1 MEAEFPL
8 GEDTPELEK
17 ALTNMKSK
25 LKDQLF
31 IGITA
36 GVFSTF
42 VSWAL
47 KTSAWLVL
55 PAFLVSMAA
64 IGWVWTSKFKRDWK
78 KATLENTVNV
88 TREQMHV
95 LTNAKSHEEFILICA
110 LTDLDPALLM
120 KNYPFLRWDN

>member
-1 MEAEFPL
+1 
-8 GEDTPELEK
+8 
-17 ALTNMKSK
+17 MKGK
-25 LKDQLF
+25 LKNQLF

-36 GVFSTF
+36 GVFSTC
-42 VSWAL
+42 VTWAL
-47 KTSAWLVL
+47 KENAWLVL
-55 PAFLVSMAA
+55 PVFIVCVMT
-64 IGWVWTSKFKRDWK
+64 IGWVWTAKFKRDWK

-120 KNYPFLRWDN
+120 KSFPFLKWDD